1 MDDEL
6 IFNYVK
12 NFNGDIELWNSEKN
26 QIEFEKILEQVCEQ
40 YYKKDIIE
48 TSCTETQTDV
58 LSTSCTETQTDVLST
73 SCTETQTEGG
83 VSKFIKIGY
92 NKALNFKT

>member
-58 LSTSCTETQTDVLST
+58 LSTSCTETQT
-73 SCTETQTEGG
+73 EGG

>member
-12 NFNGDIELWNSEKN
+12 NFNGDIELWNSKEN
-26 QIEFEKILEQVCEQ
+26 QLEFERILDKVCEQ

-58 LSTSCTETQTDVLST
+58 ISTSCTETQTDG
-73 SCTETQTEGG
+73 CIN
-83 VSKFIKIGY
+83 KFIKVGY

>member
-6 IFNYVK
+6 IFNYIK
-12 NFNGDIELWNSEKN
+12 NFDGDIELWNSEEN
-26 QIEFEKILEQVCEQ
+26 QIEFEKILDQVCEQ

-58 LSTSCTETQTDVLST
+58 LSTSCIETQTDTLST
-73 SCTETQTEGG
+73 SCTETQTEANIN
-83 VSKFIKIGY
+83 KFIKVGY